1 MRWICSFIVAFIPWT
16 LWALS
21 QQPLLSKKDGKTNNF
36 AVNVTVMALDNGI
49 PVEKRWLD
57 NVLFNSVSHIHDN
70 GVVELRYPS
79 GLRSYSVAGKE
90 PKTRFLQAGA
100 IFPKR
105 GWIKE
110 EVNGTP
116 IYHIQTAPILDRI
129 KVKIHK
135 LTPID
140 YELVEP
146 ISGYEN
152 LSQLDQ
158 YLLDLILSGDPDD
171 REYLLKEYPHK
182 FAIESATGRT
192 AYLKLDNFLPGSIT
206 HLRIKG
212 CMPQRGWFRRLK
224 THLTSDRIIKMVGDI
239 PTIVKSINTMTP
251 LGTMTYASAKNEFI
265 AAQHF
270 GGDEP
275 LALGKYRLRHRN
287 QSTSFVIY
295 GMTEE
300 DHRIKCEGRN
310 NVWLNNITHEMEP
323 MGHEG
328 PAFFRSVGQ
337 HLRGSHAMGLIH
349 RAFHLGNIGYTMSGQ
364 TKIPVFKDL
373 EDAFRL
379 DIKTSIYERAGW
391 MFNDVAWPIHQWAMA
406 MEPGIESEDYA
417 RQFLEGYFDG
427 YVSKDV
433 VNECI
438 SPLFAR
444 KMDAMA
450 EGPLDI
456 PDQFPHLYRAIL
468 SKEVMENAIHN
479 PMDVIEGQINIVRWI
494 ENNS

>member
-1 MRWICSFIVAFIPWT
+1 MRWICSVIVAFIPWT

-57 NVLFNSVSHIHDN
+57 NVLFNSVSRIHDN

-90 PKTRFLQAGA
+90 PKTRFKQAGA

-171 REYLLKEYPHK
+171 REYLFKEYPHK
-182 FAIESATGRT
+182 FAIESPTGRT
-192 AYLKLDNFLPGSIT
+192 AYLKLDNFLPGGIT

-239 PTIVKSINTMTP
+239 PTIVKTINTNVP
-251 LGTMTYASAKNEFI
+251 SGTMLMTSAKNEFT
-265 AAQHF
+265 AGLHF

-275 LALGKYRLRHRN
+275 MALGRYKIRHRN
-287 QSTSFVIY
+287 KQTGFVIY

-300 DHRIKCEGRN
+300 DNRIKCEGRN

-349 RAFHLGNIGYTMSGQ
+349 RAFHLGNIGHTMSGP
-364 TKIPVFKDL
+364 TKVPVFKDL

-391 MFNDVAWPIHQWAMA
+391 MFNDVAWPIHQWSMA

-456 PDQFPHLYRAIL
+456 PAQFPHLYRAIL
-468 SKEVMENAIHN
+468 TKELMETGIHN